1 MRNLTSKG
9 QLYGYRIQ
17 HLDSTGAVLVDE
29 PTFSIN
35 GPQAHRLLRQ
45 RIWRD
50 DVLTGDQLVLL
61 KRDGESQNW
70 TQVELL
76 VIELGNDEEFFAD
89 LEPEDFDR
97 QDLSATV

>member
-17 HLDSTGAVLVDE
+17 HLDSAGNILVDE
-29 PTFSIN
+29 PTFSTN

-61 KRDGESQNW
+61 SRDGDSANW
-70 TQVELL
+70 SQVELL
-76 VIELGNDEEFFAD
+76 VVEIGNDEEFFAD
-89 LEPEDFDR
+89 LEPEDFVR
-97 QDLSATV
+97 HDLCATV